1 MLQYFL
7 KGFIMKRKLIQKASD
22 NGITFV
28 FSTSDVDRDGD
39 RVMQD
44 WDLTDFQKNPIALA
58 FHRHDQPIGV
68 WENIRVEAG
77 KLLGDLKLAARG
89 TSDFIDTL
97 HGLLEQGIL
106 KAVSVGF
113 RSGEHRPNDYGGYD
127 LSKNYLFECSLVTVP
142 ANQNALR
149 KAFNF
154 LPDDELNSLCSV
166 SGTCGCDSTE
176 GISTTKRVSDSSTK
190 NLNEKGN
197 VMTIAERIKKLEGE
211 LLAAKDG
218 LTKLTQA
225 EQVDNDM
232 IAASTATIK
241 QLEESL
247 DTFKGAEQALAGKS
261 EPAAPGVEVKH
272 VGGSTVTSVTKTR
285 EKGRLAVMAFTAI
298 AKAHVLNA
306 NPVDVA
312 KGMYGDTEDVNIMV
326 KAASAPADVGTAGW
340 AAELVREGYGE
351 FMDLLMPK
359 TIYGRVPGMSLNF
372 DNSGSIIIPGTASGR
387 DVAGGFVA
395 EGAPIPVKQ
404 GAFTSN
410 TLTPKK
416 MAVITTFTKEILRKS
431 TPSIEALLRNAIV
444 KDTVKAIDTA
454 FVDATAGSTL
464 RPAGMQ
470 NATATGAANI
480 VASSGSTVAAILAD
494 VLGVQTRASAVEL
507 GEEGAWVMNPA
518 RVFSLGTKQLT
529 TGALAFPEVKDGY
542 FMGYPIIISTTQ
554 PTSVVMF
561 IDSDSLIKANDAAP
575 MFSTSDQA
583 TLVMDT
589 AADAISDGGALQAG
603 VTELPVRSLYQT
615 DAVALKFTL
624 GLDWHVQRQ
633 GGVQVLTGVAW

>member
-1 MLQYFL
+1 MLQYSL
-7 KGFIMKRKLIQKASD
+7 KGFIMKRKLISKATD

-39 RVMQD
+39 RVLQD
-44 WDLTDFQKNPIALA
+44 WDLADFKKNPIALA

-97 HGLLEQGIL
+97 HGLVEQGIL

-113 RSGEHRPNDYGGYD
+113 RSSEHKPNDYGGYD

-149 KAFNF
+149 KAFDF
-154 LPDDELNSLCSV
+154 LPEDELDSLCSV
-166 SGTCGCDSTE
+166 SGSCGCNATE
-176 GISTTKRVSDSSTK
+176 GITTTKRVSDSSTNK
-190 NLNEKGN
+190 NLNEKGH

-218 LTKLTQA
+218 LTALTQA
-225 EQVDNDM
+225 EQVDNDA
-232 IAASTATIK
+232 IEAATATIK
-241 QLEESL
+241 QLEGSL
-247 DTFKGAEQALAGKS
+247 ETFKNAEKALAVKS
-261 EPAAPGVEVKH
+261 DAVVETSK
-272 VGGSTVTSVTKTR
+272 GTTTVTSVKKAR
-285 EKGRLAVMAFTAI
+285 EKGQLATMAFAAI
-298 AKAHVLNA
+298 AKAHVLNV
-306 NPVDVA
+306 NPVDAA

-340 AAELVREGYGE
+340 ASELVREGYGE
-351 FMDLLMPK
+351 FMELLMPK
-359 TIYGRVPGMSLNF
+359 TIYGRIPGLTLEF
-372 DNSGSIIIPGTASGR
+372 DKSGSIIIPGTASSR

-431 TPSIEALLRNAIV
+431 TPSIEALLRNAII
-444 KDTVKAIDTA
+444 KDTTKAIDAA
-454 FVDATAGSTL
+454 FVDNVAGSTL

-470 NATATGAANI
+470 NATSTGAANI
-480 VASSGSTVAAILAD
+480 VASTGVTVAAILAD

-507 GEEGAWVMNPA
+507 GESGVWVMNPA

-542 FMGYPIIISTTQ
+542 FMGYPIVISTTQ
-554 PTSVVMF
+554 PAAVVMF
-561 IDSDSLIKANDAAP
+561 IDSDSLIKANDLAP
-575 MFSTSDQA
+575 EFSTSDQA

-589 AADAISDGGALQAG
+589 AADALSDGGALQAG

-624 GLDWHVQRQ
+624 GLDWSVQRQ